1 MIINNVKSTI
11 CKFSL
16 LIIAL
21 CGFFVQPASA
31 QKWEGLANTPQMG
44 WSTWNKF
51 QGNINETVIKEMADK
66 LKNQAYIA
74 GIKPKTYWDNYY
86 SDEVKA
92 CVKWSEIN
100 KYL

>member
-1 MIINNVKSTI
+1 MD
-11 CKFSL
+11 
-16 LIIAL
+16 
-21 CGFFVQPASA
+21 
-31 QKWEGLANTPQMG
+31 E
-44 WSTWNKF
+44 NKLKREE
-51 QGNINETVIKEMADK
+51 IIKEMADK

-86 SDEVKA
+86 SHEVKS